1 MRQAERQILVVA
13 VAVVAVRVLAP
24 EHQGEVAVQAWLSLD
39 TKGISVEPAGQLHRL
54 VVTPTIRLLP
64 LAISLLHRITAWRIL
79 QRLLTGLWN
88 K

>member
-39 TKGISVEPAGQLHRL
+39 TKGISAVQGEQLHRL
-54 VVTPTIRLLP
+54 AVTPITHLTP
-64 LAISLLHRITAWRIL
+64 LARLRLHRITAWRIL